1 MNPGIK
7 AWYGIAFTALFYTLL
22 SLLRNLLSY
31 FQIEGA
37 ALLSKVIIWTGIPV
51 LGAMFL
57 MMFVLS
63 KKYPDVTNAV
73 LWREKPF
80 RRILITACLLSVIRS
95 FI

>member
-1 MNPGIK
+1 MRAGIK

-22 SLLRNLLSY
+22 SYLRRLLSY

-37 ALLSKVIIWTGIPV
+37 ALLSKVIIWSGIPV
-51 LGAMFL
+51 VGTMVL

-80 RRILITACLLSVIRS
+80 RRILITMCVLSLIRC